1 MEFLTDWTEA
11 DAYFAVFVVWAVAT
25 IVVLRRADGLLARIS
40 DDVTR
45 LSDGR
50 PWDADRVCRELRRPK
65 WFDEE

>member
-11 DAYFAVFVVWAVAT
+11 DFYFAVFVVWAVAT
-25 IVVLRRADGLLARIS
+25 IVVLRRAEGLLARVR

-45 LSDGR
+45 LSDGG
-50 PWDADRVCRELRRPK
+50 PWHADRVCRELRRPK